1 MLYRLSTQLYIT
13 AIKLAAIFGNAKARL
28 WVIGRKGLLV
38 KIEAIDWGNR
48 EYIWVHCASLGEFE
62 QGRPLI
68 EKIKQENPA
77 QKILLTFFSPSGY
90 EVRKNHSGANYV
102 FYLPADLQDNAACFV
117 AAVKPKTALF
127 IKYEFWEGYLSAL
140 QSTNTP
146 IFLVS
151 GIFRANQYF
160 FRYKRLMPLRVFK
173 YFFVQNQESK
183 SLLNAHGF
191 ANVTITGDTR
201 FDRVHDVAQSL
212 SKLAIVEEF
221 ANGNKLFIAGSTWP
235 EDEKALAALI
245 NTVPDG
251 WKFVIATHDVNAT
264 RISQLKSTF
273 GNLKIALYTEGKTEG
288 LADAQVLI
296 IDTIGVLSTAYRYAQ
311 ISYVGG
317 GFNSGIHN
325 VLEAAVYGHPIIF
338 GPKHQ
343 KFAEAHDL
351 LKLHAAFSIKNAD
364 DLLHVFNNLNT
375 DTRLYM
381 LAGAASRKYVLEN
394 TGATN
399 KIYNHL
405 KDEGLV

>member
-77 QKILLTFFSPSGY
+77 QKILLTFFSPSGC
-90 EVRKNHSGANYV
+90 EVRKNYSGANYV
-102 FYLPADLQDNAACFV
+102 FYLPADLQNNAARFV

-127 IKYEFWEGYLSAL
+127 IKYEFWEGYLSVL

-146 IFLVS
+146 TFLVS

-191 ANVTITGDTR
+191 VNVAITGDTR

-245 NTVPDG
+245 NTAPDG

-296 IDTIGVLSTAYRYAQ
+296 IDTIGVLSTAYRYAH

-325 VLEAAVYGHPIIF
+325 ILEAAVYGHPVIF
-338 GPKHQ
+338 GPKHT
-343 KFAEAHDL
+343 KFAEALDL
-351 LKLHAAFSIKNAD
+351 LKLHATFSINNAD

>member
-1 MLYRLSTQLYIT
+1 MLYRLGTLLYIT

-28 WVIGRKGLLV
+28 WVAGRKGLLEQ
-38 KIEAIDWGNR
+38 IEAINWGNR

-90 EVRKNHSGANYV
+90 EVRKNYPGANYA
-102 FYLPADLQDNAACFV
+102 FYLPADLQVNAARFI

-127 IKYEFWEGYLSAL
+127 IKYEFWEGYLSVL

-146 IFLVS
+146 TFLVS
-151 GIFRANQYF
+151 GIFRANQHF

-173 YFFVQNQESK
+173 YFFVQNQQSK

-191 ANVTITGDTR
+191 GNIAITGDTR
-201 FDRVHDVAQSL
+201 FDRVSDIAQSL

-235 EDEKALAALI
+235 EDEKALAILI
-245 NTVPDG
+245 NTTPDG
-251 WKFVIATHDVNAT
+251 WKFVIAAHDVNAT

-296 IDTIGVLSTAYRYAQ
+296 IDTIGVLSTAYRYAHV
-311 ISYVGG
+311 SYVGG

-325 VLEAAVYGHPIIF
+325 VLEAAVYGHPVIF
-338 GPKHQ
+338 GPKHT
-343 KFAEAHDL
+343 KFAEALDL
-351 LKLHAAFSIKNAD
+351 LKLHAAFSIKNVD
-364 DLLHVFNNLNT
+364 DLLHIFNNLNT

>member
-1 MLYRLSTQLYIT
+1 MLYRLGTLLYIT
-13 AIKLAAIFGNAKARL
+13 AIKLAAVFGNAKAKL
-28 WVIGRKGLLV
+28 WVNGRKGLLQE
-38 KIEAIDWGNR
+38 IEAIDWGNR

-68 EKIKQENPA
+68 EKIKQENPS

-90 EVRKNHSGANYV
+90 EVRKNYSGANYI
-102 FYLPADLQDNAACFV
+102 FYLPADLQDNAARFV

-140 QSTNTP
+140 QSTSTP
-146 IFLVS
+146 TFLVS
-151 GIFRANQYF
+151 AIFRANQYF
-160 FRYKRLMPLRVFK
+160 FKYKRLMPLRVFS
-173 YFFVQNQESK
+173 YFFVQNQQSK
-183 SLLNAHGF
+183 SILHLHGF
-191 ANVTITGDTR
+191 KNAEITGDTR

-212 SKLAIVEEF
+212 SKLAVIEEF

-235 EDEKALAALI
+235 EDEKHLAQLI
-245 NTVPDG
+245 ATTPVG
-251 WKFVIATHDVNAT
+251 YKFVIAPHDVNPT
-264 RISQLKSTF
+264 RIAELKKLFSNY
-273 GNLKIALYTEGKTEG
+273 NLALYTQGKTEG
-288 LADAQVLI
+288 LADAQILI
-296 IDTIGVLSTAYRYAQ
+296 IDTIGVLSVAYRYAH

-338 GPKHQ
+338 GPKHT
-343 KFAEAHDL
+343 KFAEALEL
-351 LKLHAAFSIKNAD
+351 LKLHAAFSIKNVD
-364 DLLHVFNNLNT
+364 DLLHIFNNLNT

-399 KIYNHL
+399 KIYNYL

>member
-1 MLYRLSTQLYIT
+1 MLYGLGTLLYIT

-28 WVIGRKGLLV
+28 WVAGRKGLLEQ
-38 KIEAIDWGNR
+38 IEAIDWGNR

-90 EVRKNHSGANYV
+90 EVRKNYSGANYV
-102 FYLPADLQDNAACFV
+102 IYLPADLQDNAARFI
-117 AAVKPKTALF
+117 AAIKPKTALF

-146 IFLVS
+146 TFLVS

-173 YFFVQNQESK
+173 YFFVQNQQSK

-191 ANVTITGDTR
+191 ANVAITGDTR
-201 FDRVHDVAQSL
+201 FDRVSDIAQSL
-212 SKLAIVEEF
+212 SKLAVIEEF

-235 EDEKALAALI
+235 EDEKALAMLA
-245 NTVPDG
+245 NTAPDG

-273 GNLKIALYTEGKTEG
+273 GTLKIALYTEGKTEG
-288 LADAQVLI
+288 LANAQVLI
-296 IDTIGVLSTAYRYAQ
+296 IDTIGVLSTAYRYAHV
-311 ISYVGG
+311 SYVGG

-325 VLEAAVYGHPIIF
+325 VLEASVYGHPAIF

-364 DLLHVFNNLNT
+364 DLLHIFNNLNT